1 MSHTG
6 GATSWLRSGTKR
18 ASDWKSKPR
27 SRSRSPDP
35 LGRRSL
41 TPPLPLDYCQLRDQI
56 AELTEQCKEWR
67 NDWCASDKENEKL
80 EEENENLKARLE
92 EFEKKRVAEL
102 AEHCMGYED
111 DWHRLNEEKETLAA
125 RLKELEAK
133 LRVEDAM

>member
-1 MSHTG
+1 MG
-6 GATSWLRSGTKR
+6 KMDVAFLIGDGKEPATSPS
-18 ASDWKSKPR
+18 S
-27 SRSRSPDP
+27 SRERSPDP

-41 TPPLPLDYCQLRDQI
+41 TPPLHLDYCQLRDQI
-56 AELTEQCKEWR
+56 AELTEQCNEWKK
-67 NDWCASDKENEKL
+67 DWRASDKENEEL